1 MKTKE
6 ELERMTK
13 EELVSMV
20 EELQE
25 SKEMW
30 FNQSQKLTKRLE
42 AVKGIVKS
50 MVVFID

>member
-6 ELERMTK
+6 ELEKMTK

-20 EELQE
+20 VELQE

-30 FNQSQKLTKRLE
+30 FNQSQKTSKKLE
-42 AVKGIVKS
+42 AVKNIVGS
-50 MVVFID
+50 MVAFID

>member
-6 ELERMTK
+6 ELEKMTK

-20 EELQE
+20 VELQE
-25 SKEMW
+25 SEELW

>member
-1 MKTKE
+1 MKTRDELENLTKE
-6 ELERMTK
+6 ELLAMVLDLQEN
-13 EELVSMV
+13 EEL
-20 EELQE
+20 
-25 SKEMW
+25 W